1 VSPINTLSLPT
12 NETGQLE
19 LDEFDELLRDTLLV
33 ELEEW
38 LVDVDELLVEL
49 SDSLVEL

>member
-1 VSPINTLSLPT
+1 VSSRPP
-12 NETGQLE
+12 E
-19 LDEFDELLRDTLLV
+19 LLDELLRDTLLV